1 LKWPTDRVNAIYK
14 AIIQREACE
23 SIESQRMQ
31 MISALFANSN
41 WDGDNSQARAD
52 HIKELNQHFNNAIE
66 LVYYPRGREDDIDW
80 SLPWY
85 AAAKRGLE
93 KTRLKYGIQ
102 DGDTIGE
109 VIELTTESDQEQIKA
124 RLESRKAIDQ
134 M

>member
-1 LKWPTDRVNAIYK
+1 
-14 AIIQREACE
+14 
-23 SIESQRMQ
+23 MQ

>member
-23 SIESQRMQ
+23 SIEAQRVQ

-52 HIKELNQHFNNAIE
+52 HIKELNRHFNDAIE
-66 LVYYPRGREDDIDW
+66 LVYFPQGQADDIDW
-80 SLPWY
+80 KNPFY
-85 AAAKRGLE
+85 AAARRGLQ
-93 KTRLKYGIQ
+93 KTRLKYGLVK
-102 DGDTIGE
+102 DETAE
-109 VIELTTESDQEQIKA
+109 VIELTTKQDQEQIQA
-124 RLESRKAIDQ
+124 RIEGRQAIDQ